1 MNVSYNANAAENQQ
15 GRIERNAA
23 CSNDIPDDE
32 NKQYTDL
39 SEYSK
44 DDKTAYDTLS
54 TQLL

>member
-1 MNVSYNANAAENQQ
+1 MNVSYNANAAEKQQ
-15 GRIERNAA
+15 GKIERNAA

-39 SEYSK
+39 SEYSR
-44 DDKTAYDTLS
+44 DDKTAYDILS